1 MLLRCGGAA
10 PNKNVRK
17 GVDFKMIKK
26 LCALFL
32 AGLLILSL
40 ASCGQESEADNTSS
54 TAPDAASDTPI
65 SIDAINSF
73 DGYGEHADLLMESL
87 KKDFWMIGQNK
98 MGEKVK
104 SNTPITLWGYAAYM
118 EAAGLRFELH
128 PDDEAVK
135 EEYLKALNSV
145 EEYRCKWRGDDL
157 QVYQCWAGESQAECF
172 YDDDVWVVLE
182 FINAYNLFEDEHW
195 LSQAKGTIEFCY
207 SGWDDKCGGGVYWKE
222 DTKAEKNTCI
232 NAPLALASCQLY
244 NVTGDKYY
252 LDWAVKLYD
261 WTKTTFL
268 DESDNTFWDNIN
280 VESGNVVKDKYTYN
294 TGNMIGA
301 AAALYSATGEAS
313 YLEDAKAYAEGA
325 YKRFGGFAK
334 PARMDSEIYICDS
347 NSWFGGSLLKGYLLL
362 AKADPS
368 ADTKYIDSYAQS
380 LAYAVSIS
388 IDNRGYIK
396 SGWVESGI
404 MTTND
409 ISLLD
414 QSGNARLLLQL
425 QLWKNSH

>member
-1 MLLRCGGAA
+1 M
-10 PNKNVRK
+10 
-17 GVDFKMIKK
+17 
-26 LCALFL
+26 
-32 AGLLILSL
+32 
-40 ASCGQESEADNTSS
+40 
-54 TAPDAASDTPI
+54 
-65 SIDAINSF
+65 
-73 DGYGEHADLLMESL
+73 
-87 KKDFWMIGQNK
+87 
-98 MGEKVK
+98 
-104 SNTPITLWGYAAYM
+104 
-118 EAAGLRFELH
+118 
-128 PDDEAVK
+128 
-135 EEYLKALNSV
+135 
-145 EEYRCKWRGDDL
+145 
-157 QVYQCWAGESQAECF
+157 
-172 YDDDVWVVLE
+172 
-182 FINAYNLFEDEHW
+182 
-195 LSQAKGTIEFCY
+195 
-207 SGWDDKCGGGVYWKE
+207 
-222 DTKAEKNTCI
+222 
-232 NAPLALASCQLY
+232 ASCQLY